1 MFDTVSQYKNMFAIV
16 IPLEKCTNAVFLRTL
31 IYLDLLK
38 LLNLSSFCQKYQQ
51 LVEFIIYL
59 IISLHS
65 NIGFPVV
72 KFVQQIKDPSNK
84 HY

>member
-1 MFDTVSQYKNMFAIV
+1 MFDTVSQHKNMFAIV
-16 IPLEKCTNAVFLRTL
+16 VPLEKCTNAVFLRTL
-31 IYLDLLK
+31 IHLDLLK

-59 IISLHS
+59 MISLYS
-65 NIGFPVV
+65 NIEFLVV